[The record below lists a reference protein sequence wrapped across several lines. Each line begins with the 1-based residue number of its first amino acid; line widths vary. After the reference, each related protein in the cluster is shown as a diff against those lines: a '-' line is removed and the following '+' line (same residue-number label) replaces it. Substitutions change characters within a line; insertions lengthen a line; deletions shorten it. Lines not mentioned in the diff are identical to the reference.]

1 MAFTYTYTV
10 RNLKVKDEVNAA
22 GETLTNA
29 VVQTY
34 WDITGTDEEG
44 NSGQFTGATPFS
56 AANVPAGSFT
66 AFEDLEEATV
76 ISLITNVINSDQGY
90 KEHIDVQIQK
100 EIDRDVATEV
110 AGEALP
116 WGGAETAGDPPADD
130 E

>member
-34 WDITGTDEEG
+34 WDIVGTDEEG
-44 NSGQFTGATPFS
+44 NEGSFTGATPFS

-76 ISLITNVINSDQGY
+76 IGWITNVIDSDPGY
-90 KEHIDVQIQK
+90 KAHIDMQIQK
-100 EIDRDVATEV
+100 EIDKDIAVEKTGADLPL
-110 AGEALP
+110 GEATP
-116 WGGAETAGDPPADD
+116 APSGD

>member
-10 RNLKVKDEVNAA
+10 RNIKVKDEVNAA

-34 WDITGTDEEG
+34 WDIVGTDEEG
-44 NSGQFTGATPFS
+44 NEGSFTGATPFS

-76 ISLITNVINSDQGY
+76 IGWITNVIDSDPGY
-90 KEHIDVQIQK
+90 KAHIDMQIQK
-100 EIDRDVATEV
+100 EIDKDIAVEKTGAD
-110 AGEALP
+110 LP
-116 WGGAETAGDPPADD
+116 WGEATPAQSGD

>member
-34 WDITGTDEEG
+34 WDIVGTDEEG
-44 NSGQFTGATPFS
+44 NEGSFTGATPFS

-76 ISLITNVINSDQGY
+76 IGWITNVIDSDPGY
-90 KEHIDVQIQK
+90 KAHIDMQIQK
-100 EIDRDVATEV
+100 EIDKDIAVEKTGAD
-110 AGEALP
+110 LP
-116 WGGAETAGDPPADD
+116 WGEATPTPSGD

>member
-1 MAFTYTYTV
+1 MAFTYTYSV

-56 AANVPAGSFT
+56 AANVPSGSFT

-76 ISLITNVINSDQGY
+76 ISWITNVINSDQGY
-90 KEHIDVQIQK
+90 KEHIDMQIQK

-116 WGGAETAGDPPADD
+116 WGEPTPAPSGD

>member
-1 MAFTYTYTV
+1 MAFTYTYSV

-44 NSGQFTGATPFS
+44 NVGQFTGATPFS

-76 ISLITNVINSDQGY
+76 IGWITNVINSDPGY
-90 KEHIDVQIQK
+90 KAHIDMQIQK
-100 EIDRDVATEV
+100 EIDRDVAVEKTG
-110 AGEALP
+110 ADLP
-116 WGGAETAGDPPADD
+116 WGEATPAPDYD

>member
-34 WDITGTDEEG
+34 WDIVCTDEEG
-44 NSGQFTGATPFS
+44 NEGSFTGATPFS

-76 ISLITNVINSDQGY
+76 IGWITNVIDSDPGY
-90 KEHIDVQIQK
+90 KAHIDMQIQK
-100 EIDRDVATEV
+100 EIDKDIAVEKTGAD
-110 AGEALP
+110 LP
-116 WGGAETAGDPPADD
+116 WGEATPAQSGD

>member
-10 RNLKVKDEVNAA
+10 RNIKVKDEVNAA
-22 GETLTNA
+22 CETLTNA

-34 WDITGTDEEG
+34 WDIVGTDEEG
-44 NSGQFTGATPFS
+44 NEGSFTGATPFS

-76 ISLITNVINSDQGY
+76 IGWITNVIDSDPGY
-90 KEHIDVQIQK
+90 KAHIDMQIQK
-100 EIDRDVATEV
+100 EIDKDIAVEKTGAD
-110 AGEALP
+110 LP
-116 WGGAETAGDPPADD
+116 WGEATPAPSGD

>member
-34 WDITGTDEEG
+34 WDIVGTDEEG
-44 NSGQFTGATPFS
+44 NVGQFTGATPFS

-76 ISLITNVINSDQGY
+76 IGWITNVIDSDPGY
-90 KEHIDVQIQK
+90 KAHIDMQIQK
-100 EIDRDVATEV
+100 EIDKDIAVEKTGAD
-110 AGEALP
+110 LP
-116 WGGAETAGDPPADD
+116 WGEATPAPSGD

>member
-1 MAFTYTYTV
+1 MAFTYTYSV

-34 WDITGTDEEG
+34 WDIVGTDEEG
-44 NSGQFTGATPFS
+44 NEGSFTGATPFS

-76 ISLITNVINSDQGY
+76 IGWITNVIDSDPGY
-90 KEHIDVQIQK
+90 KAHIDMQIQK
-100 EIDRDVATEV
+100 EIDKDIAVEKTGAD
-110 AGEALP
+110 LP
-116 WGGAETAGDPPADD
+116 WGEATPAPSGD

>member
-34 WDITGTDEEG
+34 WDIVGTDEEG
-44 NSGQFTGATPFS
+44 NEGSFTGATPFS

-76 ISLITNVINSDQGY
+76 IGWITNVIDSDPGY
-90 KEHIDVQIQK
+90 KAHIDMQIQK
-100 EIDRDVATEV
+100 EIDKDIALEKTG
-110 AGEALP
+110 ADLP
-116 WGGAETAGDPPADD
+116 WGEATPAPSGD

>member
-34 WDITGTDEEG
+34 WDIVGTDEEG
-44 NSGQFTGATPFS
+44 NEGSFTGATPFS

-76 ISLITNVINSDQGY
+76 IGQITNVIDSDPGY
-90 KEHIDVQIQK
+90 KAHIDMQIQK
-100 EIDRDVATEV
+100 EIDKDIAVEKTGAD
-110 AGEALP
+110 LP
-116 WGGAETAGDPPADD
+116 WGEATPAPSGD

>member
-10 RNLKVKDEVNAA
+10 RNLKVKDEVNSE

-34 WDITGTDEEG
+34 WDIVGTDEDG

-56 AANVPAGSFT
+56 AATVPAGSFT
-66 AFEDLEEATV
+66 AFEDLDEATV
-76 ISLITNVINSDQGY
+76 IGWIENVINSDPGY
-90 KEHIDVQIQK
+90 KAHIDTQIQK
-100 EIDRDVATEV
+100 EIDREVATEV

-116 WGGAETAGDPPADD
+116 WGEATPAPSDD
-130 E
+130 I

>member
-34 WDITGTDEEG
+34 WDIVGTDEEG
-44 NSGQFTGATPFS
+44 NEGSFTGATPFS
-56 AANVPAGSFT
+56 AANVQAGSFT

-76 ISLITNVINSDQGY
+76 IGWITNVIDSDPGY
-90 KEHIDVQIQK
+90 KAHIDMQIQK
-100 EIDRDVATEV
+100 EIDKDIAVEKTGAD
-110 AGEALP
+110 LP
-116 WGGAETAGDPPADD
+116 WGEATPAPSGD